1 MVPDNPRRDVPNP
14 ALTRLQAELREARA
28 ELARLRAE
36 YGEEALKNVE
46 RDRRTMRGFKIA
58 KGRLGKII
66 RAAMERVSRFEARLG
81 RMPKRVP
88 VKDVVEGD
96 VVKLAP
102 ERKHLTSLLKMVA
115 YQAES
120 DLVRLLAP
128 HYKRVE
134 QEGRTLIQSAIAAG
148 GDLEVTDH
156 ELRVTLAP
164 LSSPHRTRAV
174 SALCEELNR
183 SRTAFPGS
191 HLVLRYSVKQGD

>member
-1 MVPDNPRRDVPNP
+1 
-14 ALTRLQAELREARA
+14 
-28 ELARLRAE
+28 
-36 YGEEALKNVE
+36 
-46 RDRRTMRGFKIA
+46 MRGFKIA

-191 HLVLRYSVKQGD
+191 HPVLRYSVKQGD